1 MTISRALDPPLTP
14 PQSRPQWARLASL
27 ADSTPSLQALLK
39 STQPRGNLRWEACG
53 ITLDA
58 HHQQLEAEVLHALND
73 LARACDLPGQ
83 LQAMAAGNI
92 VNQTEQRAA
101 LHMSL
106 RGPVDGPWGSEIG
119 KAVHAARETMLRM
132 AQTLH
137 DQRMIGA
144 RGLGLNTVVNI
155 GIGGSDTGPR
165 LLVDAL
171 GAKGCGPSV
180 VFLSVPDA
188 QHVEQTLAGLD
199 PHRTL
204 VVISSKTF
212 TTQETMALAGRLK
225 QWLLAS
231 GLSPTELGQQLVAIT
246 TAVSRAREFGVP
258 ADHILPFWDWVGGRF
273 SVWSSIGF
281 AAAAKIG
288 RAAFEDFLAG
298 AEAMDAHLLSAPIE
312 ENIPMQLA
320 LHGIWNRNF
329 LGCSSLVV
337 APYRAALSHLVPYVQ
352 QLDMES
358 NGKSVHWNGMPCEV
372 QTGPT
377 IFGGVGI
384 TGQHAYFQLL
394 HQGTQTVP
402 VEFIGVR
409 PSLDANGQVD
419 SLTAILVA
427 NMLAQSEALAM
438 GRDAEQTQA
447 SLTAEGQN
455 HSEVTALTPHR
466 SYPGGRPSSL
476 IWLDTLSALQLGSL
490 VALYEH
496 KVVCQA
502 MVWGINP
509 FDQWGVELG
518 KSMAQR
524 SDVLGVLAK

>member
-58 HHQQLEAEVLHALND
+58 QHQQLEAEVLHALND

-83 LQAMAAGNI
+83 LQTMAAGNI

-106 RGPVDGPWGSEIG
+106 RGPVNGPWGSEIG

-524 SDVLGVLAK
+524 SNVLGVLAK